1 MKRIRENLWKSVGKT
16 SPTESGG
23 KRFKVQGARA
33 NGTIVLQLLELPE
46 TP

>member
-1 MKRIRENLWKSVGKT
+1 MFNPYNFLGSLH
-16 SPTESGG
+16 SPQGERTGG
-23 KRFKVQGARA
+23 GSRFKVQGARA